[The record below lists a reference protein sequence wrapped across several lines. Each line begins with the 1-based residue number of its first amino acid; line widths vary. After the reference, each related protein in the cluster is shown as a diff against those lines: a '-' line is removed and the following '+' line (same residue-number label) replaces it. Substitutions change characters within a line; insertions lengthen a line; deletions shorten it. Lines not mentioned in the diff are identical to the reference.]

1 MQMAEAIRS
10 TPKQRLIIV
19 AVSVKQIM
27 PKQIMKGG
35 LVTGKKKKRNVL
47 KCLTK
52 DVLTLVL

>member
-35 LVTGKKKKRNVL
+35 LVTGKKKNVL

>member
-35 LVTGKKKKRNVL
+35 LVTGKKKKM
-47 KCLTK
+47 CSSA
-52 DVLTLVL
+52 